1 MLSGTTTTATP
12 ATPAARR
19 SATFRRDVLD
29 GLRAENKYLSSKYF
43 YDETGDKLFQQIMAS
58 PEYYPT
64 RCEMEIMQQ
73 QCGKMAKLFTEYSP
87 SFDLIELGPGDASK
101 SWFLL
106 RELQKEKADFTYYPI
121 DISSQVIGWL
131 EDKLPVTL
139 PGIRLQGLNGEY
151 MEKMNQVNTF
161 SPNRKIV
168 LFMGA
173 NIGNMNV
180 AQATQFCRV
189 LHGHMQPGDLLLIG
203 FDLKKHP
210 RTILDAYNDR
220 QGITRAFNLNLL
232 TRINRE
238 LCADFDL
245 EQFEHYPVYDPGTGA
260 CKSYLVSRIAQEVH
274 IGDKTISF
282 RESEPIHMEISQK
295 FSLEETELMAIQAG
309 FEPIHTFYDT
319 KKWFADVLWQ
329 RQP

>member
-1 MLSGTTTTATP
+1 MFSSSTANLN
-12 ATPAARR
+12 ARG
-19 SATFRRDVLD
+19 SSTFYTDVIN
-29 GLRAENKYLSSKYF
+29 GLRAEHKYLSSKYF

-64 RCEMEIMQQ
+64 RCELDILQHQ
-73 QCGKMAKLFTEYSP
+73 SGKMAQIFMEDSS
-87 SFDLIELGPGDASK
+87 SFDLVELGPGDATK

-106 RELQKEKADFTYYPI
+106 RQLQKDQARFTYYPI
-121 DISSQVIGWL
+121 DISSNVIGWL

-151 MEKMNQVNTF
+151 LEKLQQLNTF
-161 SPNRKIV
+161 SGKRKIV

-173 NIGNMNV
+173 NIGNMTFQ
-180 AQATQFCRV
+180 QATHFCRQ
-189 LHGHMQPGDLLLIG
+189 LHAQLHPGDLLLIG

-238 LCADFDL
+238 LGADFDPG
-245 EQFEHYPVYDPGTGA
+245 QFEHYPVYDPGGGA
-260 CKSYLVSRIAQEVH
+260 CKSYLISRAEQEVH
-274 IGDKTISF
+274 IGDKKISF
-282 RESEPIHMEISQK
+282 AENEAIFMEISQK
-295 FSLEETELMAIQAG
+295 YTMAETESMAAQSG
-309 FEPIHTFYDT
+309 FEPVDTFFDS
-319 KKWFADVLWQ
+319 KRWFADTLW
-329 RQP
+329 RRLP

>member
-1 MLSGTTTTATP
+1 MLSVTTATL
-12 ATPAARR
+12 AARR
-19 SATFRRDVLD
+19 SANFCKDVLD
-29 GLRAENKYLSSKYF
+29 GLRAEHKHLPSKYF
-43 YDETGDKLFQQIMAS
+43 YDEAGDKLFQQIMAC

-73 QCGKMAKLFTEYSP
+73 QSAKMAKLFTGCSP
-87 SFDLIELGPGDASK
+87 YFDLIELGPGDASK

-106 RELQKEKADFTYYPI
+106 RELQKERASFTYYPI

-139 PGIRLQGLNGEY
+139 PGIHLRGLNGEY
-151 MEKMNQVNTF
+151 MEKMHYVNTF

-173 NIGNMNV
+173 NIGNMNIQ
-180 AQATQFCRV
+180 QATQFCRQ
-189 LHGHMQPGDLLLIG
+189 LRDHLQPGDLLLVG

-232 TRINRE
+232 RRMNRE
-238 LCADFDL
+238 LNADFDL
-245 EQFEHYPVYDPGTGA
+245 DQFEHYPVYDPGTGA
-260 CKSYLVSRIAQEVH
+260 CKSYLISRVAQEIH
-274 IGDKTISF
+274 IGDKTVRF
-282 RESEPIHMEISQK
+282 AENEPIHMEISQK
-295 FSLEETELMAIQAG
+295 FSVEETELMALQSG
-309 FEPIHTFYDT
+309 FEPMHTFYDSRR
-319 KKWFADVLWQ
+319 WFADVLWQ
-329 RQP
+329 RRP

>member
-1 MLSGTTTTATP
+1 MLSVTTATL
-12 ATPAARR
+12 AARR
-19 SATFRRDVLD
+19 SANFRKDVLD

-43 YDETGDKLFQQIMAS
+43 YDETGDKLFQQIMAC

-64 RCEMEIMQQ
+64 RCEMEIMQHQ
-73 QCGKMAKLFTEYSP
+73 SGRMAQFFAGYSS

-106 RELQKEKADFTYYPI
+106 RELQKEKAAFTYYPI

-131 EDKLPVTL
+131 EDKLPATL
-139 PGIRLQGLNGEY
+139 PGIHVRGLNGEY
-151 MEKMNQVNTF
+151 MEKMHQVNTF

-180 AQATQFCRV
+180 AHATQFCRQ
-189 LHGHMQPGDLLLIG
+189 LRDHLQPGDLLLIG
-203 FDLKKHP
+203 FDLRKHP

-232 TRINRE
+232 RRINDE
-238 LCADFDL
+238 LAADFDL
-245 EQFEHYPVYDPGTGA
+245 DQFEHYPVYDPGSGA
-260 CKSYLVSRIAQEVH
+260 CKSYLISRTEQEVH
-274 IGDKTISF
+274 IGDKTIFF
-282 RESEPIHMEISQK
+282 RENEPIFMEISQK
-295 FSLEETELMAIQAG
+295 YSLEETELMAVQAG
-309 FEPIHTFYDT
+309 FEPIHTFFDS

>member
-1 MLSGTTTTATP
+1 MLSVTT

-19 SATFRRDVLD
+19 SAHFRKDVLD

-43 YDETGDKLFQQIMAS
+43 YDETGDKLFQQIMAC

-64 RCEMEIMQQ
+64 RCEMEIMQHQ
-73 QCGKMAKLFTEYSP
+73 SGRMAQFFAEYSP

-106 RELQKEKADFTYYPI
+106 RELQKENAAFTYYPI

-139 PGIRLQGLNGEY
+139 PGIHVRGLNGEY
-151 MEKMNQVNTF
+151 MEKMHQVNTF

-180 AQATQFCRV
+180 TQATQFCRQ
-189 LHGHMQPGDLLLIG
+189 LHDHLQPGDLLLIG

-232 TRINRE
+232 RRINDE
-238 LCADFDL
+238 LTADFDPD
-245 EQFEHYPVYDPGTGA
+245 QFEHYPVYDPGSGA
-260 CKSYLVSRIAQEVH
+260 CKSYLISRIAQEVH
-274 IGDKTISF
+274 IGDKTIFF
-282 RESEPIHMEISQK
+282 RENEPIYMEISQK
-295 FSLEETELMAIQAG
+295 YSLEETELMAVQAG
-309 FEPIHTFYDT
+309 FEPIHTFFDS

-329 RQP
+329 RQA

>member
-1 MLSGTTTTATP
+1 MLSGTTTTTAN
-12 ATPAARR
+12 PAARR
-19 SATFRRDVLD
+19 SANFRKDVLD
-29 GLRAENKYLSSKYF
+29 GLRAEHKYLSSKYF

-73 QCGKMAKLFTEYSP
+73 QSGKMAKLFTEYSP

-139 PGIRLQGLNGEY
+139 PGIHLQGLNGEY
-151 MEKMNQVNTF
+151 MEKMHQVNTF

-173 NIGNMNV
+173 NIGNMNI
-180 AQATQFCRV
+180 AQATQFCRQ
-189 LHGHMQPGDLLLIG
+189 LHDNLQPGDLLLIG

-220 QGITRAFNLNLL
+220 QGFTSAFNLNLL
-232 TRINRE
+232 HRINHE
-238 LCADFDL
+238 LNADFDVD
-245 EQFEHYPVYDPGTGA
+245 QFEHYPVYDPGTGA
-260 CKSYLVSRIAQEVH
+260 CKSYLVSRVAQEVR

-282 RESEPIHMEISQK
+282 RENEPIYMEISQK
-295 FSLEETELMAIQAG
+295 FSLEETEMMAMQAG
-309 FEPIHTFYDT
+309 FEPIHTFFDT